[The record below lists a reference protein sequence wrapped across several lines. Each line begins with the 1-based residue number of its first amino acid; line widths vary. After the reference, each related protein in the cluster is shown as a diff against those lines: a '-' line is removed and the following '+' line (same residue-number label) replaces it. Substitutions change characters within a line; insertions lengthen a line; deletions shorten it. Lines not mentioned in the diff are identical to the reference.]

1 MSSENANV
9 GVHAIGGVGSNPAI
23 QAALEAV
30 RKSWIVNELKA
41 KTGAGA
47 PPQRPQRPTQQRG
60 TKDAVASGAAAKGDT
75 VTVRQ
80 TSDTLRTASGSSSR
94 AEMPALPETNG
105 E

>member
-1 MSSENANV
+1 M
-9 GVHAIGGVGSNPAI
+9 GVHATGGIGSNPAI

-30 RKSWIVNELKA
+30 RKSWIENELKA
-41 KTGAGA
+41 KTGGSAP

-60 TKDAVASGAAAKGDT
+60 TKDAVAGGAGAKADA

-80 TSDTLRTASGSSSR
+80 TSDTLRTASASSSR
-94 AEMPALPETNG
+94 AELPVLAETSA